1 MPPVCSVGATEER
14 TTLAWRRTSLAVVV
28 NGVLVVARHER
39 ALPWPWAVVLGVL
52 AAGAATLSLLHGAR
66 RARGPVTQA
75 TARRTVL
82 GLGLALTALAGL
94 TTAALLA
101 RWAT

>member
-1 MPPVCSVGATEER
+1 MAPVGLAGAADER

-28 NGVLVVARHER
+28 NGVLLVARHER
-39 ALPWPWAVVLGVL
+39 ALPWPWALVLGAL
-52 AAGAATLSLLHGAR
+52 ATGAAAVSLLHGAR
-66 RARGPVTQA
+66 RARGPVAEA

-82 GLGLALTALAGL
+82 ALGLCLTTLAGL

-101 RWAT
+101 RWSA